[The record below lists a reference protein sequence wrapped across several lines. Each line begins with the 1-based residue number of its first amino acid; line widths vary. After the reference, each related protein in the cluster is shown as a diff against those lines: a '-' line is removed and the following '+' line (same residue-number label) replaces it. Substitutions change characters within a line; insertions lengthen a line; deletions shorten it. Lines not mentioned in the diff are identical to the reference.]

1 MFWKFNLITTSHI
14 ETLLSK
20 ENVTLKELMEEDDIL
35 QECKA
40 QSKKLIDFLIR
51 SEVLEDMVNLITQEP
66 PEDMDEKV
74 RYKYPNI
81 ACELLTADVPQI
93 NDALAS
99 NEPLLNKLYYFLDT
113 EKPLN
118 PLLASFF
125 SKTMGLLI
133 SRKTEPVFEFLK
145 SKEDFLTLL
154 LNHISTSA
162 IMDLLLRLI
171 TCVENSVLRQ
181 TILKWLC
188 ENNLVGRL
196 VSIIDPAYSEEE
208 NSNASQALS
217 DIVKY
222 SREQLSLLQ
231 DKADPDPLLESI
243 ECCETVEHLLK
254 HMFDRERKESVLV
267 SGIGV
272 LLSLVEF
279 KKPGP
284 GGLQGAGGQPGQFV
298 QGDQQQLQRIVPI
311 FFPNELPDQITQ
323 LDAERIS
330 KGVNKVLAAV
340 VPRLSDFH
348 NLLLNPPPKS
358 SILTTVGTLDPP
370 LGYTRLEVAH
380 LITALLTTNSDSVRS
395 QLATLGTVDVLLDLF
410 FRYSWNNFLHTEVE
424 QSIRTILNSQPSTDE
439 QKNKLNNPLLDQL
452 FTQCNLVQR
461 ILDAWKNNEE
471 EQSLPGKHRKGY
483 MGHVTKIANDITDNI
498 ESGPNSELI
507 KTKLK
512 DLPENYNSQWESFVS
527 ETLAEINKKQQTPLV
542 SGVPLPSSSE
552 DEECPDFRDIPFSQH
567 LTMQPAFSDYQMH
580 QITSTFIDQ
589 FGFNDDEFVDTD
601 ENLAD
606 QLNRIAQEENIAGQL
621 DRLVQVNFQLA
632 AEENM
637 RSAELFEQACRER
650 AQSLG
655 DTDSDEDIWEDKEH
669 EVTFASGTISQ
680 ASTLSCRRQS
690 SDDNSSDSEEAVHQK
705 PSSTPLSGT
714 ADVVKMEVDQSDL
727 LEERKFSS
735 KNIKVWASSFNTLP
749 MDQNSVAMDTSNPWE
764 AASVVTS
771 QAVDPS
777 GWADFSNFPKLNTD
791 EAFSSS
797 TPMETVETN
806 NNPSMVLANSQ
817 TVDKTSS
824 PQSKAGSSEST
835 SSGINQNENY
845 PVVLPPNSN
854 PGPCDKEKFLVSQ
867 NDIHQEVEKSSLM
880 STRDTAAS
888 VSTPT
893 EKHHGK
899 TESRDVKDEQVT
911 AEPKVEDST
920 LQNGPV

>member
-680 ASTLSCRRQS
+680 ARRQS

-727 LEERKFSS
+727 
-735 KNIKVWASSFNTLP
+735 WASSFNTLP

-806 NNPSMVLANSQ
+806 NNPSSKYVVLANSQ

>member
-680 ASTLSCRRQS
+680 ARRQS

-727 LEERKFSS
+727 
-735 KNIKVWASSFNTLP
+735 WASSFNTLP

-806 NNPSMVLANSQ
+806 NNPSSKYVVLANSQ

-835 SSGINQNENY
+835 SGINQNENY

>member
-680 ASTLSCRRQS
+680 ARRQS

>member
-567 LTMQPAFSDYQMH
+567 LTMQP
-580 QITSTFIDQ
+580 

-680 ASTLSCRRQS
+680 ARRQS

-727 LEERKFSS
+727 
-735 KNIKVWASSFNTLP
+735 WASSFNTLP

-806 NNPSMVLANSQ
+806 NNPSSKYVVLANSQ

-835 SSGINQNENY
+835 SGINQNENY

>member
-567 LTMQPAFSDYQMH
+567 LTMQP
-580 QITSTFIDQ
+580 

-680 ASTLSCRRQS
+680 ARRQS

-727 LEERKFSS
+727 
-735 KNIKVWASSFNTLP
+735 WASSFNTLP

>member
-567 LTMQPAFSDYQMH
+567 LTMQP
-580 QITSTFIDQ
+580 

-680 ASTLSCRRQS
+680 ARRQS

>member
-680 ASTLSCRRQS
+680 ARRQS

-806 NNPSMVLANSQ
+806 NNPSSKYVVLANSQ

-835 SSGINQNENY
+835 SGINQNENY

>member
-567 LTMQPAFSDYQMH
+567 LTMQP
-580 QITSTFIDQ
+580 

-680 ASTLSCRRQS
+680 ARRQS

-806 NNPSMVLANSQ
+806 NNPSSKYVVLANSQ

>member
-567 LTMQPAFSDYQMH
+567 LTMQP
-580 QITSTFIDQ
+580 

-680 ASTLSCRRQS
+680 ARRQS

-806 NNPSMVLANSQ
+806 NNPSSKYVVLANSQ

-835 SSGINQNENY
+835 SGINQNENY

>member
-567 LTMQPAFSDYQMH
+567 LTMQP
-580 QITSTFIDQ
+580 

-680 ASTLSCRRQS
+680 ARRQS

-727 LEERKFSS
+727 
-735 KNIKVWASSFNTLP
+735 WASSFNTLP

-806 NNPSMVLANSQ
+806 NNPSSKYVVLANSQ

>member
-40 QSKKLIDFLIR
+40 QSKKLIDFLCIHR
-51 SEVLEDMVNLITQEP
+51 CKGNLILGLFTSY
-66 PEDMDEKV
+66 
-74 RYKYPNI
+74 RYPNI

-171 TCVENSVLRQ
+171 TCVENAIVRQ

-188 ENNLVGRL
+188 EKNLVGRL

-208 NSNASQALS
+208 NSNAAQALS

-231 DKADPDPLLESI
+231 DKAEPDPLLESI
-243 ECCETVEHLLK
+243 ECCETIEHLLK

-311 FFPNELPDQITQ
+311 FFPNELPDQMTQ

-348 NLLLNPPPKS
+348 NLLLNPPS
-358 SILTTVGTLDPP
+358 
-370 LGYTRLEVAH
+370 
-380 LITALLTTNSDSVRS
+380 
-395 QLATLGTVDVLLDLF
+395 DLF
-410 FRYSWNNFLHTEVE
+410 FKYSWNNFLHTEVE
-424 QSIRTILNSQPSTDE
+424 QSIRTILNSQPSTDD
-439 QKNKLNNPLLDQL
+439 QKIKLNNPLLDQL

-512 DLPENYNSQWESFVS
+512 DLPENYNSQWETFVS

-542 SGVPLPSSSE
+542 GGVPLPSSSE

-680 ASTLSCRRQS
+680 ARRQS
-690 SDDNSSDSEEAVHQK
+690 SDDNSSDSEEEAHQK

-727 LEERKFSS
+727 
-735 KNIKVWASSFNTLP
+735 WASSFNTLP
-749 MDQNSVAMDTSNPWE
+749 MDQNPVAMDTSNPWE
-764 AASVVTS
+764 TAPVVAAP
-771 QAVDPS
+771 AVEPS
-777 GWADFSNFPKLNTD
+777 GWADFSNFPKINTA

-797 TPMETVETN
+797 TPMETVETSN
-806 NNPSMVLANSQ
+806 DPSSKYVVLANSQ
-817 TVDKTSS
+817 TVDKKSS

-835 SSGINQNENY
+835 SSGINQSENY
-845 PVVLPPNSN
+845 PIVLPPNSN
-854 PGPCDKEKFLVSQ
+854 PGPCDKDLQDKEKFLVSQ
-867 NDIHQEVEKSSLM
+867 NAIHQEVEQSPVV
-880 STRDTAAS
+880 STREAVSVPDADS
-888 VSTPT
+888 VSTST
-893 EKHHGK
+893 EKHHDK
-899 TESRDVKDEQVT
+899 TEPHDVKDEQVT

>member
-680 ASTLSCRRQS
+680 ARRQS

-806 NNPSMVLANSQ
+806 NNPSSKYVVLANSQ